1 MQIRIN
7 KNKYKSNIIVKT
19 LQKPTFF
26 VFKSNNIS
34 ELKLKEISKS
44 SNLNFYRI
52 KTNLAKK
59 ILTKSFYHNFLNIFE
74 GPIIIAS
81 KKNEN
86 KELNLKN
93 LLDLDSNLFHIAFRL
108 NNKFYSNA
116 ELEKTKGSNLTAS
129 SSNTNY
135 LLSTKKRIKT
145 FINILSIIKHKKN

>member
-34 ELKLKEISKS
+34 ELKLKEISKR

-59 ILTKSFYHNFLNIFE
+59 Y
-74 GPIIIAS
+74 
-81 KKNEN
+81 
-86 KELNLKN
+86 
-93 LLDLDSNLFHIAFRL
+93 
-108 NNKFYSNA
+108 
-116 ELEKTKGSNLTAS
+116 
-129 SSNTNY
+129 
-135 LLSTKKRIKT
+135 
-145 FINILSIIKHKKN
+145 